1 MPMTPTEHN
10 GRGKSSFLKTKILI
24 GATFLLVLALS
35 FNAML
40 SLSSLEKLY
49 VESIVSKYS
58 TIGEDLQ
65 RKLEKSLHFG
75 KNIEKFYGM
84 NKLLEDTRDYITR
97 KVQVEDATEK
107 TVVGSVSK
115 SDIVVS
121 VSLRNGLILYSTEEK
136 FISTKLPE
144 NALAS
149 NENTQTS
156 SSQSPA
162 VLYAKHEDT
171 YIITLPVHGGLKKE
185 WVASVI
191 IAFNEK
197 QIKELLT
204 SVLMKNL
211 LTIII
216 ILACGI
222 IVLAILLNVVM
233 PAESVVETF
242 PKVKI
247 SLILFIVI
255 GLSQIIFTGLN
266 TNEFKKYY
274 LQISKEKIAVLATML
289 KEDIEY
295 FLSKG
300 LKIDK
305 LVKMDVMLAEI
316 IAAAPE
322 LDNIGIVDNE
332 GKPLYA
338 ATKEGMV
345 DFQKST
351 AEQQN
356 LIKNIWA
363 RSDLEY
369 NLIQKIYRYEKT
381 DDLLSADGLLAF
393 ISTNISKKVLFN
405 RLKEI
410 VLDSAT
416 VLVISFLFFVE
427 LLILLF
433 KFIEKQFTD
442 LEPEPKHNYAII
454 RPAAF
459 IFLFAAFISSS
470 FLPLFAAKLYK
481 PILGL
486 SKDVVI
492 GLPIS
497 AEMFFVGIAII
508 FAGILVDKKG
518 WHVAFF
524 AGIVISTLGAF
535 LSGLA
540 SSVIELIVYRGIMG
554 FGYGLIWLSFQSYI
568 VEHTDETQRARGL
581 SYLVAGIFSGSIC
594 GAAVGG
600 MLAERIG
607 YGPVFFVGAAIILI
621 SMLFV
626 ITFMRNYFA
635 KPQREIQEHG
645 KDFGLPLLLKFIFNR
660 NMFLLLMCCS
670 IPSALCFVGIM
681 YYFTP
686 LYLNSSGIL
695 PANIA
700 RVLMIYGLCMIYVG
714 PLLSHFVDRSEDKK
728 KFIILSGFIAG
739 VGLLTFQVLEG
750 LLATA
755 IVIFMLSLSNC
766 FGLPSR
772 LVFAMSEKI
781 VEQVGKGTALGIYH
795 SLERTG
801 QVLGPVLVAVAISL
815 SGAKSGIVLIGAA
828 YLVMTLFFTFGA
840 RVKKPLQNYSSSS
853 L

>member
-1 MPMTPTEHN
+1 
-10 GRGKSSFLKTKILI
+10 
-24 GATFLLVLALS
+24 
-35 FNAML
+35 
-40 SLSSLEKLY
+40 
-49 VESIVSKYS
+49 
-58 TIGEDLQ
+58 
-65 RKLEKSLHFG
+65 
-75 KNIEKFYGM
+75 
-84 NKLLEDTRDYITR
+84 
-97 KVQVEDATEK
+97 
-107 TVVGSVSK
+107 
-115 SDIVVS
+115 
-121 VSLRNGLILYSTEEK
+121 
-136 FISTKLPE
+136 
-144 NALAS
+144 
-149 NENTQTS
+149 
-156 SSQSPA
+156 
-162 VLYAKHEDT
+162 
-171 YIITLPVHGGLKKE
+171 LPVHGGLKKE

-524 AGIVISTLGAF
+524 VGIVISTLGAF

>member
-1 MPMTPTEHN
+1 MTPTEHN
-10 GRGKSSFLKTKILI
+10 RRGKTSFLKTKILV

-49 VESIVSKYS
+49 VESIVSKYT
-58 TIGEDLQ
+58 TIGKDLQ
-65 RKLEKSLHFG
+65 RNLEKSLRFG
-75 KNIEKFYGM
+75 KNIEKFFGM
-84 NKLLEDTRDYITR
+84 SKLLEDTRDYITR
-97 KVQVEDATEK
+97 KVHVEGGTDK
-107 TVVGSVSK
+107 IIVGTVSK
-115 SDIVVS
+115 SDIAVS
-121 VSLRNGLILYSTEEK
+121 VSLRDGSILYSTDER
-136 FISTKLPE
+136 FIGTKLPE
-144 NALAS
+144 TVRAT
-149 NENTQTS
+149 NENSHAQK
-156 SSQSPA
+156 SQSPA
-162 VLYAKHEDT
+162 ARYVKHEDI
-171 YIITLPVHGGLKKE
+171 YIIILPVHGGLKKE
-185 WVASVI
+185 WVATAI

-197 QIKELLT
+197 QIKDLLT
-204 SVLMKNL
+204 AVLIKNL
-211 LTIII
+211 WTIVI

-233 PAESVVETF
+233 PAESVAEKF

-247 SLILFIVI
+247 SLVMFIVI

-266 TNEFKKYY
+266 TNEFKRYY

-300 LKIDK
+300 LKVDK

-316 IAAAPE
+316 ITAAPE
-322 LDNIGIVDNE
+322 LDNIGIVDNV
-332 GKPLYA
+332 GNPLYA

-345 DFQKST
+345 DFQTST

-356 LIKNIWA
+356 LIKDIWA
-363 RSDLEY
+363 RADPEY
-369 NLIQKIYRYEKT
+369 NLIHKIYRYEKT
-381 DDLLSADGLLAF
+381 DDLLSADRLLVF
-393 ISTNISKKVLFN
+393 ISTNISKEVLFK

-433 KFIEKQFTD
+433 KFIEKQFAD
-442 LEPEPKHNYAII
+442 FELQPKHNYAII

-524 AGIVISTLGAF
+524 TGIVFSTLGAF
-535 LSGLA
+535 LSAIAGN
-540 SSVIELIVYRGIMG
+540 VIQLIVYRGIMG

-607 YGPVFFVGAAIILI
+607 FGPVFLVGAAIILI
-621 SMLFV
+621 AMLFV
-626 ITFMRNYFA
+626 ITFMRNYFG
-635 KPQREIQEHG
+635 KPQRKMQERG
-645 KDFGLPLLLKFIFNR
+645 KGLGLPLLLKFIFNK
-660 NMFLLLMCCS
+660 NMFLLLVCCS

-686 LYLNSSGIL
+686 LYLHGRGIL

-700 RVLMIYGLCMIYVG
+700 RAIMIYGLCMIYIG
-714 PLLSHFVDRSEDKK
+714 PLLSHFVDRSDEKK
-728 KFIILSGFIAG
+728 QFIVLSGFIAG
-739 VGLLTFQVLEG
+739 VGLLTFQVLDG
-750 LLATA
+750 FLATA

-781 VEQVGKGTALGIYH
+781 VQQVGRGTALGIYH

-801 QVLGPVLVAVAISL
+801 QVLGPVVVAVAISL
-815 SGAKSGIVLIGAA
+815 AGAKSGIVLIGAV
-828 YLVMTLFFTFGA
+828 YLLMTLFFIFGA
-840 RVKKPLQNYSSSS
+840 KAKKPLQDYSSSGV
-853 L
+853 